1 MLVTLVL
8 LVAVAPVDQVVL
20 TMAVGLILDI
30 INPGGS

>member
-8 LVAVAPVDQVVL
+8 LVAVATVDQVVL

-30 INPGGS
+30 INLGGS